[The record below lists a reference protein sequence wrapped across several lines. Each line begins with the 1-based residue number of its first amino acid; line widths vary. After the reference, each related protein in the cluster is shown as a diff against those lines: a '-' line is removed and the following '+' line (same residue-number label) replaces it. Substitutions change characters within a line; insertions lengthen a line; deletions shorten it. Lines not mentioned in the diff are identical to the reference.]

1 MIGLFL
7 VFSLAQA
14 QVPKDVLQKV
24 DAVRNP
30 AESYR
35 MDVKVVSSD
44 ETEPAQFQVF
54 LKGNDKTLVK
64 VLGPRKNLG
73 RNMLMLGE
81 NMWVY
86 IPNLKR
92 AVRVS
97 LSQKLTGQA
106 ANGDISRMRWHGD
119 YTATMESQDKT
130 AWALHLKSTKKGLTY
145 DQLRVWVEKKT
156 FHPLKAHFLTVS
168 GKIVK
173 EAQYTD
179 YKILLGKKRPTRIRI
194 TDHLDQKKTSD
205 IVVEGMTAQT
215 SPDALFTERS
225 LE

>member
-1 MIGLFL
+1 MIAFL
-7 VFSLAQA
+7 LAVAISHA
-14 QVPKDVLQKV
+14 QVPADVLQKV

-35 MDVKVVSSD
+35 MDVKVTSSD
-44 ETEPAQFQVF
+44 ESEPAQFQVF

-73 RNMLMLGE
+73 RNMLMLRE

-119 YTATMESQDKT
+119 YTAMMEAQDKKT
-130 AWALHLKSTKKGLTY
+130 WTLHLKSTKKGLTY
-145 DQLRVWVEKKT
+145 DQLRAWVEEKT

-168 GKIVK
+168 GKVVK
-173 EAQYTD
+173 EAEYTD
-179 YKILLGKKRPTRIRI
+179 YKSLLGRQRPTRIRI
-194 TDHLDQKKTSD
+194 TDHLNKDRTSD
-205 IVVEGMTAQT
+205 IIVESMAAQT